1 MNYYVYACPL
11 PLTVIHMFNLLPAS
25 VPALR
30 ETVASDKIVTYT
42 RLIPICLDHIST
54 PIPLET
60 TARQF

>member
-1 MNYYVYACPL
+1 M
-11 PLTVIHMFNLLPAS
+11 IKSFNLLPAS

-42 RLIPICLDHIST
+42 RLIHICLDHIST